1 MHLELEKR
9 VLLAAATAR
18 DGEITR
24 SLLAAAQLTCVVCEN
39 LARLT
44 AEIDAGV
51 GAILLTEEAFE
62 ADGIDGLLAK
72 LGRQPSWSDIPVV
85 ILMRSD
91 RGWDVA
97 NRVLNSLTN
106 VTLLERPAPTRSVV
120 SAVQTAVRSRL
131 RQYQIR
137 QQFEEILADRKLAEQ
152 RDRQAVAEAMS
163 TAEANAKFRTFFD
176 QGTYFAGV
184 MTPDGTVI
192 EANRLCLDACGFT
205 RDQVIG
211 KKFWEC
217 GWWNQSPALVEL
229 VKKGSMQAAKGQLF
243 RTETS
248 YFLADGSQRVV
259 DLTIS
264 PVTDDSGKILF
275 VAPTGTDITEQ
286 KRMANEREKLLEAER
301 AARADAE
308 QAGRLKDE
316 FLATLSHEL
325 RTPLNAILGWARILR
340 RHKQEDAELN
350 EGLAVIERNSR
361 AQAKLI
367 EDLLDMSRIISGK
380 LRLDVQKVAAADIT
394 SAAIESVR
402 PAAEAKDIRLE
413 KVLDTHVGLVRGDPA
428 RLQQIMWNLLSNA
441 IKFTPKGGKV
451 QVALQLVNSHVEISV
466 TDTGVGIKPEFI
478 PYVFERFR
486 QADASITRKHGGLGL
501 GLAIV
506 KNLVELHGGKV
517 WAKSPGEGHG
527 ATFVVELPLMV
538 VHDIESKAGHEHP
551 KSSPLASSA
560 DFICEENLLQ
570 GVSVLVVDDEEDARN
585 LIARVLQECDA
596 TVFVASS
603 AAQAREILM
612 GERPTVLISDV
623 GMPGEDGYEL
633 IRKIRQLPDHQGG
646 KTPAAALTAFARS
659 EDRTRALR
667 AGYQSHLSKPV
678 EPSELITVVASL
690 AGRTGMTSTPR

>member
-1 MHLELEKR
+1 VHSESETR
-9 VLLAAATAR
+9 VLLAAATAK

-24 SLLAAAQLTCVVCEN
+24 SLLAAERLRCVVCQN
-39 LARLT
+39 LAQLT
-44 AEIDAGV
+44 AEIDGGV

-62 ADGIDGLLAK
+62 ADGLDELLAK
-72 LGRQPSWSDIPVV
+72 LNRQPSWSDIPVV

-91 RGWDVA
+91 HGWPVA
-97 NRVLNSLTN
+97 NRVLGSLTN

-120 SAVQTAVRSRL
+120 SAVQAAVRGRV

-137 QQFEEILADRKLAEQ
+137 QQFEEIAADRKLAEE
-152 RDRQAVAEAMS
+152 RDRQAMAEAMA

-184 MTPDGTVI
+184 MTPDGTII
-192 EANRLCLDACGFT
+192 EANRLCLDASGFT

-217 GWWNQSPALVEL
+217 GWWNRSPALVEL
-229 VKKGSMQAAKGQLF
+229 VKNGSMQAAAGHLF
-243 RTETS
+243 QTETA
-248 YFLADGSQRVV
+248 YFVADGSQRVV
-259 DLTIS
+259 DLIIS
-264 PVTDDSGKILF
+264 PVTDDTGKILF
-275 VAPTGTDITEQ
+275 VAPTGTDITDK
-286 KRMANEREKLLEAER
+286 KRLADEREKLLEAER

-325 RTPLNAILGWARILR
+325 RTPLNAILGWAHILR
-340 RHKQEDAELN
+340 RRKPEDAELN
-350 EGLAVIERNSR
+350 EGLLVIERNSR

-367 EDLLDMSRIISGK
+367 EDLLDMSRIVSGK
-380 LRLDVQKVAAADIT
+380 LRLDIQQVIAADIT
-394 SAAIESVR
+394 NAAIESVR
-402 PAAEAKDIRLE
+402 PAAEAKEIRLE
-413 KVLDTHVGLVRGDPA
+413 KVLDTHIGPIRGDPA
-428 RLQQIMWNLLSNA
+428 RLQQVMWNLLSNA

-451 QVALQLVNSHVEISV
+451 QVAVQLVNSHVEISV
-466 TDTGVGIKPEFI
+466 TDTGVGIKAEFI

-517 WAKSPGEGHG
+517 RAKSPGEGCG

-538 VHDIESKAGHEHP
+538 VHESESISQHEHP
-551 KSSPLASSA
+551 KSENLAGPA
-560 DFICEENLLQ
+560 EFICEQNMLL
-570 GVSVLVVDDEEDARN
+570 GVKVLVVDDEEDART
-585 LIARVLQECDA
+585 LIARVLEECDA
-596 TVFVASS
+596 TVLLAASG
-603 AAQAREILM
+603 AQAREILM
-612 GERPTVLISDV
+612 RERPTVLISDV
-623 GMPGEDGYEL
+623 GMPSEDGYEF
-633 IRKIRQLPDHQGG
+633 IRRVRLLPDHQGG

-678 EPSELITVVASL
+678 EPTELITVVASL
-690 AGRTGMTSTPR
+690 AGRTGPSSTLH